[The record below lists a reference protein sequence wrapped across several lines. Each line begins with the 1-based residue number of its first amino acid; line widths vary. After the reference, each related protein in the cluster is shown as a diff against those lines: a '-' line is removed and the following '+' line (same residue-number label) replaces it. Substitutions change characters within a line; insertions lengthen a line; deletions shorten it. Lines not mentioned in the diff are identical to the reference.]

1 MRVMLQK
8 VPESGWSCEEC
19 QAVVEIE
26 IGKKKLEK
34 VKGNVVMIS
43 MDNKVDAKNVAHKE
57 SHEDNQGN
65 DINLKTKEE
74 DAGIIGKPKS
84 RLHCMLC
91 PMFISCSSYMF
102 FIPY

>member
-65 DINLKTKEE
+65 DINFKTKEE

-91 PMFISCSSYMF
+91 PMFISCSS
-102 FIPY
+102 